1 MALIEKTVDTAGAA
15 GNAAGSVQTDE
26 LWLGFLDMVQ
36 LVYNAAAPATTTVVV
51 KEARKHGRELL
62 RVENNKTSGA
72 WYPRHDTHKTDGSK
86 ETGQGDMFLTS
97 GPLIVEV
104 SGCDAL
110 EAAVEVVLQIAYQ
123 KNLL

>member
-1 MALIEKTVDTAGAA
+1 MALINVAVNTTGSP
-15 GNAAGSVQTDE
+15 GSAAGSAETDE

-36 LVYNAAAPATTTVVV
+36 IIYHASAPSTTTVVV

-62 RVENNKTSGA
+62 KVENNKTSGV

-123 KNLL
+123 KEIL